1 MKSLQCINFSLCL
14 PLKLITNQSPMH
26 RDLCAIES
34 SLVDASTALKHGD
47 ETCLYIWHLTSNLYV
62 MCITESINIDSHQA
76 NLKAF
81 IQHYKTTQNGHYTS
95 TIKKG
100 TTVMSQIKETK
111 LNQEINDA
119 YILFY
124 MLI

>member
-1 MKSLQCINFSLCL
+1 MVIINRFDNNNR
-14 PLKLITNQSPMH
+14 KLN
-26 RDLCAIES
+26 
-34 SLVDASTALKHGD
+34 
-47 ETCLYIWHLTSNLYV
+47 NV
-62 MCITESINIDSHQA
+62 MCITESININSHQA

-81 IQHYKTTQNGHYTS
+81 IQHYGTTQNGHYTS

-100 TTVMSQIKETK
+100 NTWYQCNDSQIKEIN

-124 MLI
+124 KSI

>member
-1 MKSLQCINFSLCL
+1 MVIINRFDNNNR
-14 PLKLITNQSPMH
+14 KLN
-26 RDLCAIES
+26 
-34 SLVDASTALKHGD
+34 
-47 ETCLYIWHLTSNLYV
+47 NV
-62 MCITESINIDSHQA
+62 MCITESINIDRHQD

-81 IQHYKTTQNGHYTS
+81 IQHHGTTLNGHYTS

-100 TTVMSQIKETK
+100 NTLYHCNDSQIKETN

-124 MLI
+124 KF